1 MKVIVQIL
9 MVVSAISLVLSAL
22 YWVNILEQD
31 LLNVSGQGFLWASI
45 ACAVYAIALQVTKP
59 FGGGGGAGE

>member
-1 MKVIVQIL
+1 MKIVIQIL
-9 MVVSAISLVLSAL
+9 MVISAVSLILSAL
-22 YWVNILEQD
+22 YWVDILEQD

-59 FGGGGGAGE
+59 LGGGGGAGE